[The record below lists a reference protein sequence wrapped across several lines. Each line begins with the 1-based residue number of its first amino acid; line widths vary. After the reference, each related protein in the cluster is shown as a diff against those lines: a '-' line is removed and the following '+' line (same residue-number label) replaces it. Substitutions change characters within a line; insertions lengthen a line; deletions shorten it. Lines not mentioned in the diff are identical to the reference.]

1 MHYPSFISLS
11 LAALATTSSVVAV
24 PWNDGKK
31 PTPQPPSPK
40 PHKHDNKGKGH
51 DKKPW
56 ITTKALMD
64 QVYLSD
70 LEEGAY
76 VLQGI
81 SDRYNK

>member
-1 MHYPSFISLS
+1 MHYPSLVSLS
-11 LAALATTSSVVAV
+11 LAALATTVTAV

-31 PTPQPPSPK
+31 PSPPA
-40 PHKHDNKGKGH
+40 HDNNDKGKGN

-56 ITTKALMD
+56 ISTKALMD

-81 SDRYNK
+81 SDRFNK

>member
-1 MHYPSFISLS
+1 MHYRSLFSLS
-11 LAALATTSSVVAV
+11 LAALATTVTAV

-31 PTPQPPSPK
+31 PAPPTPPG
-40 PHKHDNKGKGH
+40 HGVGKGKGN

-56 ITTKALMD
+56 ISTKALMD

-81 SDRYNK
+81 ADRFNK

>member
-1 MHYPSFISLS
+1 MRYQTLVSLS
-11 LAALATTSSVVAV
+11 LLASTATAV

-31 PTPQPPSPK
+31 PDVK
-40 PHKHDNKGKGH
+40 PGKSHGN
-51 DKKPW
+51 DKKPYVN
-56 ITTKALMD
+56 TKQLME

-81 SDRYNK
+81 SDRYNNTRAIGTPGV

>member
-1 MHYPSFISLS
+1 MHYPSILS
-11 LAALATTSSVVAV
+11 LTLAAIATTSVSAV

-31 PTPQPPSPK
+31 PAPSP
-40 PHKHDNKGKGH
+40 PDHANHGNSKGKGNNN
-51 DKKPW
+51 KKPW
-56 ITTKALMD
+56 ISTKALMD